1 MQVAED
7 LTQEVFLRIVRTLS
21 QYRPTGKFS
30 NYIFTIAVNT
40 ANDFFRKNK
49 RFIYEENDLMG
60 IDAGINIEEI
70 FVKQEQFTYLKEALN
85 KLPDMQ
91 KDAILLRYFH
101 NMKIKDIA
109 KITGTNQST
118 VKSRI
123 SQGLSKLK
131 ILLSEVEL
139 N

>member
-7 LTQEVFLRIVRTLS
+7 LTQEVFLRLVRTLS
-21 QYRPTGKFS
+21 KYRPTGKFS

-70 FVKQEQFTYLKEALN
+70 FVKREQFTYLKEALN

-123 SQGLSKLK
+123 SQGLGKLK

>member
-7 LTQEVFLRIVRTLS
+7 LTQEVFLRLVRTLS

-123 SQGLSKLK
+123 SQGLGKLK

>member
-7 LTQEVFLRIVRTLS
+7 LTQEVFLRLVRTLS

>member
-7 LTQEVFLRIVRTLS
+7 LTQEVFLRLVRTLS
-21 QYRPTGKFS
+21 QYRPKGKFS

-123 SQGLSKLK
+123 SQGLGKLK

>member
-7 LTQEVFLRIVRTLS
+7 LTQEVFLRLVRTLS
-21 QYRPTGKFS
+21 KYRPTGKFS

-123 SQGLSKLK
+123 SQGLGKLK